1 MRYRADITAGSLKVA
16 ESRIIADMLLRGI
29 DEEAWREAIV
39 KRNILQ
45 VRNIATAIRIARLIH
60 ARLALVKADLWK
72 FIRDD
77 SNIVATQ
84 AVFAAAIK
92 HSALLGDF
100 LDLVVREQYRL
111 FNKTLPKSLWD
122 GYLEG
127 CRSRDGEMPLWTE
140 STRERLRSTVFQTLS
155 QAGYLESTKTLILQ
169 PVHIS
174 AQVISYLQDHN
185 EEYVL
190 RCIQVSP

>member
-39 KRNILQ
+39 QRNILQ
-45 VRNIATAIRIARLIH
+45 VRNIATAIRIARLIR
-60 ARLALVKADLWK
+60 ARLALVEADLWK

-77 SNIVATQ
+77 SNIVATH
-84 AVFAAAIK
+84 AVLSAAIK

-100 LDLVVREQYRL
+100 LDLVVREQFRL
-111 FNKTLPKSLWD
+111 FNKALSKSLWD
-122 GYLEG
+122 DYLEG

-190 RCIQVSP
+190 RCLQVSP